1 MQPIETWKR
10 AQNLQVATLE
20 EGALLGRLD
29 DFLFDL
35 DTHRIVG
42 WRIKASGVFG
52 KTGGVRADDVLLI
65 GRDLALLRNEA
76 AVEWTTAKQGT
87 PEGRAWASAYKG
99 TQAITRK
106 GGALGPIQDFVIDR
120 SGAQVTGLL
129 VQGGLVL
136 PLNGRVNTGAAA
148 CIAEAADV
156 AVQLLGADG
165 DERTDWWVRI
175 KDAVGGK
182 GAKAALTGDE
192 LPGELVVEDDEPR

>member
-35 DTHRIVG
+35 ESHRIYG
-42 WRIKASGVFG
+42 WRVKGTGMFG
-52 KTGGVRADDVLLI
+52 KAGGVRAEDVLLI
-65 GRDLALLRNEA
+65 GRDLALVRA
-76 AVEWTTAKQGT
+76 VSAVEWSSAKPGT

-106 GGALGPIQDFVIDR
+106 GGALGPVQDFVIDR

-129 VQGGLVL
+129 LQGGVVL

-148 CIAEAADV
+148 CIAESADV
-156 AVQLLGADG
+156 AVQLAGAEG

-182 GAKAALTGDE
+182 GAKPALTADE
-192 LPGELVVEDDEPR
+192 IQGELVDDDEGR